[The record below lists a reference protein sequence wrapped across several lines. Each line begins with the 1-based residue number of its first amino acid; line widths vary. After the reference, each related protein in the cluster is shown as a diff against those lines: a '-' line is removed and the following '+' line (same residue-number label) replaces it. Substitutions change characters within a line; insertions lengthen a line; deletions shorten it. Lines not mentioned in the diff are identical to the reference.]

1 MRKIYFLLLSAIIFS
16 IVPYSLNA
24 QSLRERLE
32 AIPQVK
38 KVEPMATNQFK
49 EKYVLY
55 FEQPLDHEDTS
66 AGTFLQRVFV
76 CHKDYDSATVV
87 VTEGYGAQY
96 ATHPLYREELSKIF
110 YTNNVVIEHRYFL
123 ESNPFQ
129 DAKSLEEMN
138 WDYLDAVNAARDH
151 HEVVKALKS
160 IYNKKWIATGISKGG
175 QTCGIYRA
183 YFPDDVDITVPYV
196 APLCRAQE
204 DGRHEPYLAD
214 VVGTPEER
222 EKVKNF
228 QIEFLKR
235 RENIQPLF
243 DSLCK
248 AEGYQFNLPLDEIY
262 DYCMYEFSF
271 AFWQWG
277 SPAEDIPGSDAS
289 DREVFNYMMAI
300 ASPSYFIKECDTS
313 PFFIQAAREL
323 GYYGYD
329 AKQFKKYKKY
339 LRVKNPKGYL
349 QKLFLPQTGEKMEF
363 DPYIYKKVSGF
374 LKNTDAKMLYIYGHD
389 DPWSAPRVSDPHKE
403 NIKIFMCPG
412 GCHATRINSF
422 PEETREEI
430 KSILKD
436 WLYNNN

>member
-1 MRKIYFLLLSAIIFS
+1 MRKIYFILISIFFLTF
-16 IVPYSLNA
+16 VPSSVNA
-24 QSLRERLE
+24 QNIKEMLE

-38 KVEPMATNQFK
+38 KIESLVTNQFK

-55 FEQPLDHEDTS
+55 FEQPLDHEDPS

-76 CHKDYDSATVV
+76 GHENLDSATVV

-96 ATHPLYREELSKIF
+96 ATHPLYREELSAMF
-110 YTNNVVIEHRYFL
+110 RTNNVVIEHRYFL
-123 ESNPFQ
+123 QSNPFPE
-129 DAKSLEEMN
+129 AKSLEDMN
-138 WDYLDAVNAARDH
+138 WDYLDAENAAKDH
-151 HEVVKALKS
+151 HEVVTALKS
-160 IYNKKWIATGISKGG
+160 IYKKKWIATGISKGG

-196 APLCRAQE
+196 GPLCRAQE
-204 DGRHEPYLAD
+204 DGRHEPYIAE
-214 VVGTPEER
+214 VVGTAEER

-235 RENIQPLF
+235 RKHIQPMF
-243 DSLCK
+243 DSLCI
-248 AEGYQFNLPLDEIY
+248 ANGYQFNLPLEEIY

-277 SPAEDIPGSDAS
+277 SPAEEIPDKKAS
-289 DREVFNYMMAI
+289 DRDVFNYMIKI

-329 AKQFKKYKKY
+329 AGQFKKYRKY
-339 LRVKNPKGYL
+339 LKVKNPEGYL
-349 QKLFLPQTGEKMEF
+349 QKLFLPQTGEKMKF
-363 DPYIYKKVSGF
+363 DPYIYNKVSDF
-374 LKNTDAKMLYIYGHD
+374 LLSTDAKMLYIYGED
-389 DPWSAPRVSDPHKE
+389 DPWSAPRVSDPHKD
-403 NIKIFMCPG
+403 NVKIYMCPG
-412 GCHATRINSF
+412 GCHATRIHTF
-422 PEETREEI
+422 PEETRKEI
-430 KSILKD
+430 RSVLTD